1 MTPIRTL
8 FLAAALGLAAISISG
23 PAFAM
28 GASTDN
34 PDNKA
39 QAAKPADPNY
49 AAGKKAIDAGN
60 WQAAIDALSKTVAAD
75 PKHAD
80 AFNYLGYANRKLGK
94 YDEAFAQYGKALAI
108 DPEHKGAHEYI
119 GEAYLETNNLAK
131 AEEHLKR
138 LDKICLFSCKEYT
151 ELKARVAEFKAK
163 KSG

>member
-1 MTPIRTL
+1 MTPIRTVL
-8 FLAAALGLAAISISG
+8 VAAFLGLAVA
-23 PAFAM
+23 PAHGM
-28 GASTDN
+28 GNTGTSSAT
-34 PDNKA
+34 PEP
-39 QAAKPADPNY
+39 AKPADPNF
-49 AAGKKAIDAGN
+49 AAGKQAIDAGN

-75 PKHAD
+75 PKNAD
-80 AFNYLGYANRKLGK
+80 AFNYLGYASRKLGK
-94 YDEAFAQYGKALAI
+94 HDDAFAHYGKALAI